1 MVQLGLKGL
10 KGKHQEIGVVMAQ
23 LQARLATKA
32 RSTSLRAA
40 NLYSSSQ
47 NEHLLLPFAG
57 STGARFGIQAA
68 RADPHMW
75 NRMTFRAD
83 VMLLRIIFAM
93 PVVPVCSGPRSRAQD
108 TSCPPPSGVML
119 SRRQHGRNDSLVAFS
134 RPFTALRGSPRR
146 KPGRRRS

>member
-32 RSTSLRAA
+32 RSTSLSAA

-57 STGARFGIQAA
+57 STGAGFGIQAA

-108 TSCPPPSGVML
+108 TSCPPP
-119 SRRQHGRNDSLVAFS
+119 
-134 RPFTALRGSPRR
+134 PE
-146 KPGRRRS
+146 